1 MNLEKSK
8 DEGDSANEYNDAHNC
23 IVVDEETANEGTPS
37 IDAEPENE
45 LTLSEHCKDLIYEN
59 AV

>member
-1 MNLEKSK
+1 M
-8 DEGDSANEYNDAHNC
+8 
-23 IVVDEETANEGTPS
+23 VVDEETEAANEGTPL
-37 IDAEPENE
+37 IDAEPEIE